1 MAKAVDRSA
10 NVVPNRDKKI
20 EEKKATPQV
29 ESVAALKEEVHKLSL
44 QHAKGQLKNT
54 TQMRVLKAR
63 IARLLTQSS
72 MMKFMK
78 KEETK

>member
-1 MAKAVDRSA
+1 MAKAV
-10 NVVPNRDKKI
+10 KKI
-20 EEKKATPQV
+20 EEKKSAPQE
-29 ESVAALKEEVHKLSL
+29 ESVAALKKEVHKLSL

-54 TQMRVLKAR
+54 TQMRVLKVK
-63 IARLLTQSS
+63 IARLLTQQN